1 MTLLLTREG
10 EVKIDVEPVCIG
22 PTWQRHDTWTPA
34 NPVYLLP
41 EHLGIKTLGWS
52 VLTWITR
59 WLIDPE
65 LSDVDLGILVPWR
78 PTDEQ
83 IRFILWYYALDE
95 RGRFMYRK
103 VVLQRL
109 KGWGKDPLAA
119 VLALVELCGPCRF
132 KEWGPDG
139 EPVGKENPTAYI
151 QIAAV
156 SLDQTHN
163 TMDLFAGMMS
173 PPFIKRYAIDPGKTL
188 IYARGGRKIKAVT
201 SSPASLQGNRPS
213 FVILNETHEWN
224 ASNDGHAM
232 LKVINNNAT
241 KSKGGAARQLSI
253 TNAYEPSEG
262 SVAQVQRE
270 AWQAERDGLAFDTGV
285 LYDSLEAPA
294 DARVRPKIID
304 ENTGQEALDGVG
316 DPIKPPEELIRAYLT
331 AVVTA
336 VRGDASWLDVEGIV
350 ASVLDVQNTPSS
362 SRRFW
367 FNQVVAAEDA
377 WVDPAWVD
385 SMIDPKAREERITGG
400 DPLRL
405 GWDKI
410 SREDACVMFG
420 DGSKADDATGLVLQR
435 ISDGYT
441 VTIGVWQKPKGLGR
455 DQVWRAPRGEVDS
468 RVDEA
473 FARFNIVGFLFDP
486 SHTKDDVDSTPYWN
500 ALIDDWH
507 RRYADR
513 LQYHPMQSGDR
524 VHSVMW
530 DMTSPL
536 RQGEFVAA
544 AERVREEIKIA
555 FNTRTQSIVID
566 GHPALVDHLRNA
578 KAAPGKYGTTLMKEH
593 RESAK
598 KIDLAVCLVGAT
610 MLRRF
615 VLNKGLEAKPSRTV
629 WW

>member
-1 MTLLLTREG
+1 M
-10 EVKIDVEPVCIG
+10 
-22 PTWQRHDTWTPA
+22 
-34 NPVYLLP
+34 
-41 EHLGIKTLGWS
+41 
-52 VLTWITR
+52 
-59 WLIDPE
+59 
-65 LSDVDLGILVPWR
+65 
-78 PTDEQ
+78 
-83 IRFILWYYALDE
+83 
-95 RGRFMYRK
+95 
-103 VVLQRL
+103 
-109 KGWGKDPLAA
+109 
-119 VLALVELCGPCRF
+119 LALVELCGPCRF
-132 KEWGPDG
+132 KGWGADG
-139 EPVGKENPTAYI
+139 EPIGKENPTAYI

-173 PPFIKRYAIDPGKTL
+173 PAFMKRYAIDPGKTI

-224 ASNDGHAM
+224 SSNDGIAM
-232 LKVINNNAT
+232 LTVINNNAT

-253 TNAYEPSEG
+253 TNAYEPSEN
-262 SVAQVQRE
+262 SVAQIQRE
-270 AWQAERDGLAFDTGV
+270 AWKREQDGITSSTGV
-285 LYDSLEAPA
+285 MYDSLEAPA
-294 DARVRPKIID
+294 DARVRPRIID
-304 ENTGQEALDGVG
+304 MATGLDAIDGAG
-316 DPIKPPEELIRAYLT
+316 DRINPSEDLIREYLAT
-331 AVVTA
+331 VVKA
-336 VRGDASWLDVEGIV
+336 VRGDAVWLDIEGIV
-350 ASVLDVQNTPSS
+350 SSIMDTQNTPSS

-367 FNQVVAAEDA
+367 MNVVVAAEDA
-377 WVDPAWVD
+377 WADPAWID
-385 SMIDPKAREERITGG
+385 AMIDPKAASERLSGG

-405 GWDKI
+405 GWEKI

-420 DGSKADDATGLVLQR
+420 DGSKADDSTGLVLQR

-455 DQVWRAPRGEVDS
+455 DQTWRAPRGEIDT

-500 ALIDDWH
+500 ALVDDWH

-544 AERVREEIKIA
+544 AERVREELKIA
-555 FNTRTQSIVID
+555 FNTRTPSIVID

-615 VLNKGLEAKPSRTV
+615 VLNKGLEAKPSREV